1 MRKAV
6 IFDIGNVLLHW
17 DARALYRQLL
27 PDEAAIDA
35 FFDETGFHDWNL
47 AFDGG
52 VDWDEG
58 VAAHSARYPH
68 RAALL
73 RAFHERWHETV
84 VGPIAGSV
92 AILEALDTGGVPIF
106 AITNFSGAKWE
117 ESRERFSF
125 LSRFRDVVVSGHERM
140 LKPDAA
146 IYRLCLDRN
155 GLAAADCVFI
165 DDNAAN
171 VEGAA
176 AVGIDAIRF
185 TTPKALA
192 AALESRGL
200 PVSVGR

>member
-1 MRKAV
+1 MPKAV
-6 IFDIGNVLLHW
+6 IFDIGNVLLEW
-17 DARALYRQLL
+17 DARALYRRLL

-35 FFDETGFHDWNL
+35 FFAETGFHDWNL
-47 AFDGG
+47 DFDRG

-58 VAAHSARYPH
+58 VAAHSARFPH

-73 RAFHERWHETV
+73 AAFHERWHETV

-92 AILEALDTGGVPIF
+92 AILETLDAAGVPLY

-117 ESRERFSF
+117 ESRGRHGF
-125 LSRFRDVVVSGHERM
+125 LGRFRDVVVSGHERM
-140 LKPDAA
+140 VKPDPA

-155 GLAAADCVFI
+155 GLRAAECVFV

-171 VEGAA
+171 VEGAR

-185 TTPKALA
+185 TGPEALA
-192 AALESRGL
+192 GELERRGL
-200 PVSVGR
+200 PVRVSP